1 MNKIVSLI
9 GIVLFLA
16 SCGSNE
22 TQDKKPKVVY
32 VDSIKKPLENV
43 NKKLVKNENQEIKD
57 FIARYNWNMS
67 ETGTGLRYLIY
78 KKGNGASAKK
88 GKIAKF
94 NYEVKLITGE
104 VCYSSKTDGP
114 QEFLIGKGGVVSG
127 LEEGILLLKVGDKAK
142 FIIPSHLAFGLLGD
156 EDKVPKR
163 ATLVYDLELLE
174 VK

>member
-1 MNKIVSLI
+1 MRILFLLFAF
-9 GIVLFLA
+9 VLVLA
-16 SCGSNE
+16 SCGN
-22 TQDKKPKVVY
+22 TDNPVGKNKVIVI
-32 VDSIKKPLENV
+32 DSIKKPLENA
-43 NKKLVKNENQEIKD
+43 NKSLVKKEEQQIKD
-57 FIARYNWNMS
+57 FTTRYNWNMN
-67 ETGTGLRYLIY
+67 ETGTGLRYMIY
-78 KKGNGASAKK
+78 KKGSGKKAEK

-94 NYEVKLITGE
+94 NYEVKLITGDI
-104 VCYSSKTDGP
+104 CYSSKTDGA
-114 QEFLIGKGGVVSG
+114 QEFLIGKGGVISG

>member
-1 MNKIVSLI
+1 MKVVILIVAFS
-9 GIVLFLA
+9 IVFA
-16 SCGSNE
+16 SCGSKDNSS
-22 TQDKKPKVVY
+22 DKSKVVY
-32 VDSIKKPLENV
+32 VDSIKKPLEKV
-43 NKKLVKNENQEIKD
+43 NQTLVKKEEQQIKD
-57 FIARYNWNMS
+57 FITRYNWNMN

-78 KKGNGASAKK
+78 KKGNGAKAEV

-94 NYEVKLITGE
+94 NYEVKLITGDI
-104 VCYSSKTDGP
+104 CYSSKTDGA

>member
-1 MNKIVSLI
+1 MKNLFFLTISILI
-9 GIVLFLA
+9 L
-16 SCGSNE
+16 SCGCDNS
-22 TQDKKPKVVY
+22 TDKKPHVVNI
-32 VDSIKKPLENV
+32 DSIKKPLENV
-43 NKKLVKNENQEIKD
+43 NKKLVKNEDKEIKD
-57 FIARYNWNMS
+57 FIVRYKWTMN
-67 ETGTGLRYLIY
+67 ETGTGLRYLVY
-78 KKGNGASAKK
+78 KKGTGIAAKK

-114 QEFLIGKGGVVSG
+114 QEFLIGKGGVISG

-156 EDKVPKR
+156 ENKVPKR

>member
-1 MNKIVSLI
+1 MKRIIFLI
-9 GIVLFLA
+9 GIALFLA
-16 SCGSNE
+16 SCGNNSQQE
-22 TQDKKPKVVY
+22 KKPRVIV
-32 VDSIKKPLENV
+32 VDSLKKPLEHV
-43 NKKLVKNENQEIKD
+43 NKKLVKEEDREIKD
-57 FIARYNWNMS
+57 FIERYNWNMS

-94 NYEVKLITGE
+94 NYEVKLITGK

-114 QEFLIGKGGVVSG
+114 QEFLIGKGGVISG
-127 LEEGILLLKVGDKAK
+127 LEEGVLLLRVGDKAK